1 MRECEEVRLAQ
12 ALAEKLNSVKRND
25 WLRWARM
32 WGGDLEAGLRWA
44 REMGRD
50 PNLSESTRR
59 AMEQIARGVMALRE
73 DLERLSPLERLRVFG
88 WVARLLRIREHESFS
103 TPARRR

>member
-1 MRECEEVRLAQ
+1 MRRGSAGSGAGGEAEFGKAQRLV
-12 ALAEKLNSVKRND
+12 ALGSD
-25 WLRWARM
+25 
-32 WGGDLEAGLRWA
+32 AGLRWA